1 MRLRVDGDARAA
13 LRVRSR
19 SAPAQH
25 RSARKPAAEV
35 IVNSVHLEGVQAVD
49 EGELKS
55 VLATKASS
63 RLPWGEKHA
72 FSQEDFNDDLKRI
85 RAFYADRGY
94 PAAKVLDHDL
104 DVQRSQGRS
113 RHHDPR
119 RGRPPV
125 VIQSVDFFGFDVL
138 PATTLNFLKRTL
150 TLKAGE
156 VRRQGDLVAARDRA
170 QLMLNE
176 RGYPYARVQALEGP
190 GTKPNTVTIT
200 LAAEPG
206 RQAKFGPVEITGNSS
221 VSKEVIRRQ
230 LAFGEGDQFR
240 MSRVAESQ
248 RRLYNLE
255 LFQYVNFDVP
265 DLAAQPE
272 QVPVKAVIQ
281 EGKHRRVGF
290 GVGYGSEDK
299 ARVTANW
306 RHVNFFGGA
315 RTLGLEGKYSSL
327 DRGVRANFT
336 EPYFFSPSYK
346 LTLSAQNWY
355 ANEPAFTL
363 LTRGGRASISR
374 EIARRDPTRR
384 RFSTTRAS
392 LSFINEFE
400 HQTISNEALND
411 PTFRDELIALGLDPR
426 SGDQE
431 GTVVALA
438 FDISHDTTRNLL
450 DARNGYVLSLHLEQA
465 GSWLPGDFSYY
476 ETVFEGRH
484 YITVSTPLRG
494 RQPCAPR
501 VDHLA
506 GIRRRQRAVLQAL
519 LPGRIHEPARL
530 VAVSGESAQRLGPAD
545 RRLHGARRLVRAALS
560 DSRQFLRRA
569 VRRLRQRLEP
579 RLGFQSGRHGLCGR
593 PRTALQHSY
602 RAGALR
608 LRVSVEAGRQPGRRR
623 RARAAPLAH
632 SFQHR
637 PGVLIPR
644 PNSTTMRILR
654 RLLRYLMMTVAVLMV
669 VILLGIGYTQTGW
682 FKDWLRRYIV
692 REAAQYLNGE
702 LRIGKVSGSL
712 FYGIRMS
719 DIALVQDGET
729 VIALKDLRVDY
740 SAFRLVASGIVLD
753 EIELNQPVVRA
764 RRTGDGWNLM
774 RLVKRQ
780 ARERERTGPG
790 RPITLPSIVIHDGRV
805 RIDRGQETGKTVGQQ
820 IGQVG
825 GQVPTQVTEISDL
838 DVKAA
843 FAYQPVRFTVDIANV
858 SFKSSSPTFALS
870 ALSGKVAV
878 AGDDI
883 HIDRLF
889 DPPAGNRA
897 EGERAGARLQEI
909 ASART
914 AGGFEQDDVP
924 RGWRAAAGGAEHGA
938 SALVPHQDER
948 AARSPRRRRRSADA
962 RRRHGAGQGHPD
974 AHRSA
979 PPHRRRHAGGDV

>member
-1 MRLRVDGDARAA
+1 
-13 LRVRSR
+13 
-19 SAPAQH
+19 
-25 RSARKPAAEV
+25 
-35 IVNSVHLEGVQAVD
+35 
-49 EGELKS
+49 
-55 VLATKASS
+55 
-63 RLPWGEKHA
+63 
-72 FSQEDFNDDLKRI
+72 
-85 RAFYADRGY
+85 
-94 PAAKVLDHDL
+94 
-104 DVQRSQGRS
+104 
-113 RHHDPR
+113 
-119 RGRPPV
+119 
-125 VIQSVDFFGFDVL
+125 
-138 PATTLNFLKRTL
+138 
-150 TLKAGE
+150 
-156 VRRQGDLVAARDRA
+156 
-170 QLMLNE
+170 
-176 RGYPYARVQALEGP
+176 
-190 GTKPNTVTIT
+190 
-200 LAAEPG
+200 
-206 RQAKFGPVEITGNSS
+206 
-221 VSKEVIRRQ
+221 
-230 LAFGEGDQFR
+230 

-272 QVPVKAVIQ
+272 EVPVKAIIQ
-281 EGKHRRVGF
+281 EGKHRRVSF

-315 RTLGLEGKYSSL
+315 RTLGFEGKYSSL
-327 DRGVRANFT
+327 DRGVRANFI

-346 LTLSAQNWY
+346 LNLSAQNWY

-363 LTRGGRASISR
+363 LTRGGRASVSR

-392 LSFINEFE
+392 FSFINEFE

-450 DARNGYVLSLHLEQA
+450 DARNGYLLSLHLEQA

-476 ETVFEGRH
+476 ETVLEGRH
-484 YITVSTPLRG
+484 YITVSRRFVVANRVRLASITAPGSEDVNVPFFKRYFLGGSTSLRG
-494 RQPCAPR
+494 WSRYQ
-501 VDHLA
+501 V
-506 GIRRRQRAVLQAL
+506 
-519 LPGRIHEPARL
+519 
-530 VAVSGESAQRLGPAD
+530 ESAQRLGPAD

-560 DSRQFLRRA
+560 DPRQFFRRD

-579 RLGFQSGRHGLCGR
+579 RLGLQSGRHGLCGR
-593 PRTALQHSY
+593 PRTALQHPY

-608 LRVSVEAGRQPGRRR
+608 LRVSVEAGRQPGRQR
-623 RARAAPLAH
+623 RARDASLARPL
-632 SFQHR
+632 QHR

-654 RLLRYLMMTVAVLMV
+654 RLLRYLMMTIAVIMV

-719 DIALVQDGET
+719 DITLVQDGET

-740 SAFRLVASGIVLD
+740 SAWRLAASGIVLD

-764 RRTGDGWNLM
+764 KRTADGWNLM

-780 ARERERTGPG
+780 ARERQRTGPG
-790 RPITLPSIVIHDGRV
+790 RPITLPSIVVHDGRV
-805 RIDRGQETGKTVGQQ
+805 RIDRGAETGKTVGQQ

-843 FAYQPVRFTVDIANV
+843 FAYAPVRFTVDLANV
-858 SFKSSSPTFALS
+858 SFQSSTPTFALS
-870 ALSGKVAV
+870 ALAGKVAV

-883 HIDRLF
+883 HIDGLSIRL
-889 DPPAGNRA
+889 P
-897 EGERAGARLQEI
+897 ETQ
-909 ASART
+909 
-914 AGGFEQDDVP
+914 
-924 RGWRAAAGGAEHGA
+924 
-938 SALVPHQDER
+938 
-948 AARSPRRRRRSADA
+948 
-962 RRRHGAGQGHPD
+962 
-974 AHRSA
+974 
-979 PPHRRRHAGGDV
+979 